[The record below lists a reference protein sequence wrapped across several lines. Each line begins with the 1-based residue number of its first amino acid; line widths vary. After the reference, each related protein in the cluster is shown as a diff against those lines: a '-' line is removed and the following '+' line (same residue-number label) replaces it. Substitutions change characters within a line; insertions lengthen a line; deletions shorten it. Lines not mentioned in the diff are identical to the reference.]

1 VKRTYSLFQR
11 MYGFMLIN
19 KASKRYMLENAW
31 KTLNTLQMKVD
42 LMSFISIKQIIKNGC
57 LNTNL
62 KKSNKLLRI

>member
-1 VKRTYSLFQR
+1 
-11 MYGFMLIN
+11 MLIN

-31 KTLNTLQMKVD
+31 KTLNTLPMKVD
-42 LMSFISIKQIIKNGC
+42 LMSFILIKKIIKNGC